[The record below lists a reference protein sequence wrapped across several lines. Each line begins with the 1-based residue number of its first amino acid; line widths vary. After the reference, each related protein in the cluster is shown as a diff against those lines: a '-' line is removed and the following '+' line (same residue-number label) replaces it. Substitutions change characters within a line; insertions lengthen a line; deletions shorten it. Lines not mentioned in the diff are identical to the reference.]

1 MLLSQPHSGANGK
14 ATSKWNEQPGK
25 FVLSVRRG
33 MDPFSYGYNRA
44 TLDSEY
50 MNATTLIITLVDMVS
65 KNGNLLLNIG
75 PRADGS
81 IPQVEIDNLREA
93 GTWITA
99 HGEAI
104 FNTTYW
110 FQKAEV
116 RNKNTNVRFTQ
127 TNDALYI
134 TSLEKPSSGKL
145 VVEAP
150 LPILPGDKV
159 SLIGNQDG
167 ENLEWEFDGSV
178 FTVFVENNIHEG
190 SEHAW
195 VFKIEYVT

>member
-1 MLLSQPHSGANGK
+1 
-14 ATSKWNEQPGK
+14 
-25 FVLSVRRG
+25 
-33 MDPFSYGYNRA
+33 MDPYSYGYNRA
-44 TLDSEY
+44 TLDSDY
-50 MNATTLIITLVDMVS
+50 MNATTLIKTLVDMVS

-93 GTWITA
+93 GSWIA
-99 HGEAI
+99 VHKEAI

-116 RNKNTNVRFTQ
+116 RNDDTNVRFTQ

-134 TSLEKPSSGKL
+134 TSLHKPTAGKL

-150 LPILPGDKV
+150 LPILVGDKV
-159 SLIGNQDG
+159 SLLGSRSGGDLQ
-167 ENLEWEFDGSV
+167 WEFDGNTL
-178 FTVFVENNIHEG
+178 TVLFEEETLDG
-190 SEHAW
+190 TEHAW
-195 VFKIEYVT
+195 VLKIEYLA